1 MVLKGGEPPLPASPS
16 HKRRVSL
23 SQMTHDA
30 KKTATAATRD
40 HARAS
45 TLLTDFAYP
54 FPPRGVV
61 IPRAFKASAI

>member
-1 MVLKGGEPPLPASPS
+1 
-16 HKRRVSL
+16 
-23 SQMTHDA
+23 MTHDA